1 MPIRQNNSALHA
13 DDAKIEQYSDLLDH
27 LNIGLLVFSAD
38 ASVHRSNAQAKV
50 LLGEQPLALAWVGEN
65 DQPLKPGERPQIV
78 ALETAAPLLGRIV
91 GLSRS
96 DGSTAWLKADALPVF
111 AEDNSVRRVL
121 LTLTD
126 ISEQKSLKGRI
137 EQLTVRD
144 PLTGVF
150 NERQVMHLLENEI
163 SRARRYGT
171 PFALAQLD
179 IDLFLPV
186 CEAHGQSI
194 GDDALA
200 SVGKLLLDCMREI
213 DIAGRIGN
221 DEFLLVLPN
230 VSLQDALIALERLRG
245 AIETQVFT
253 SAGLKLTISGG
264 ITEYTGENSKALIE
278 RSKSLLL
285 HAREAG
291 RNRFC
296 FDADIF

>member
-1 MPIRQNNSALHA
+1 MPIHQNNSALHA
-13 DDAKIEQYSDLLDH
+13 DDAKIEQYGDLLDH

-38 ASVHRSNAQAKV
+38 ASVHRSNTQAKA
-50 LLGEQPLALAWVGEN
+50 LLGGQPLAWVGEN
-65 DQPLKPGERPQIV
+65 DQPLKPGERPQIA
-78 ALETAAPLLGRIV
+78 ALETATPLLGRIV
-91 GLSRS
+91 GLAKD
-96 DGSTAWLKADALPVF
+96 DGSTTWLKADALPVF
-111 AEDNSVRRVL
+111 ADDNSVRRVL

-126 ISEQKSLKGRI
+126 ISEQKSLQGRI
-137 EQLTVRD
+137 EELTIRD

-150 NERQVMHLLENEI
+150 NERHVLHLLENEI

-171 PFALAQLD
+171 PFTLAQID

-200 SVGKLLLDCMREI
+200 SVGKLLIECLREI
-213 DIAGRIGN
+213 DIAGRTGN

-230 VSLQDALIALERLRG
+230 VSLHDALVALERLRS

-264 ITEYTGENSKALIE
+264 ITEYTGENAKALIE
-278 RSKSLLL
+278 RSKSLLD